1 MATSGVK
8 HDFERFGLLKRQLID
23 VFQFVLRCRRVHFSD
38 DKIGVIYILH
48 HIIAVGD
55 WSQISG
61 MDGIRGWAYDRTLD
75 NACNDAEKLGELS
88 RCSRSNDRYFDYSNY
103 MQYVGNGT
111 R

>member
-8 HDFERFGLLKRQLID
+8 HNFERFGLLKRLLID
-23 VFQFVLRCRRVHFSD
+23 VFQFVLSRKVHFWD
-38 DKIGVIYILH
+38 DKIGVICILH
-48 HIIAVGD
+48 RIIAVGD

-75 NACNDAEKLGELS
+75 NACNDAETLELS
-88 RCSRSNDRYFDYSNY
+88 KWSHSDDRYFDYSDY